1 MSLPHHIP
9 VSAINMSPGNFSTPS
24 SPPQGLYYLTKDV
37 YEAITAAYDK
47 GKQNE
52 SYKVH
57 RVLINKL
64 DDLATDLRTNPDP
77 DTRKGSFSSA
87 SNLNPTTKLDEFVRV
102 ITANSK
108 DGSPSVRYLWTGRPG
123 DVARKRR
130 EREAIWSEGEEKERE
145 REKEIEEKERERIER
160 DRDRDG
166 VKSSE
171 DEMDFM
177 GGIPW
182 SGRVQRKLESWAAYV
197 LSFFGKVCTT
207 HVVLLLGSGEGRRVV
222 LTLVG
227 E

>member
-1 MSLPHHIP
+1 MAAKQHGHSHSVSHHIP
-9 VSAINMSPGNFSTPS
+9 ISNINISAVSSPALS
-24 SPPQGLYYLTKDV
+24 SPPQIAYLDQKV
-37 YEAITAAYDK
+37 YEAISAAYDK

-77 DTRKGSFSSA
+77 DTRKGSFEWA
-87 SNLNPTTKLDEFVRV
+87 SNLNPTTDLGKFVRL

-123 DVARKRR
+123 DVARKRK

-145 REKEIEEKERERIER
+145 KEKEIEEKERERIER
-160 DRDRDG
+160 ERDRE

-171 DEMDFM
+171 DEDFM

-182 SGRVQRKLESWAAYV
+182 SGRVQKKLEAWAA
-197 LSFFGKVCTT
+197 
-207 HVVLLLGSGEGRRVV
+207 
-222 LTLVG
+222 
-227 E
+227 